1 MKNGLGNML
10 KQVEKRQSE
19 MSRVQE
25 ELAGSRVDGESG
37 GGMVKVTM
45 NGKREVVA
53 VNIESVATTEDK
65 TMLEDLVAAA
75 VNDAIRRVEE
85 LSVEKMAQIT
95 SGIELPAGIKLPF

>member
-10 KQVEKRQSE
+10 KQAEKMQSE
-19 MSRVQE
+19 MARVQE
-25 ELAGSRVDGESG
+25 ELAESRVDGESG

-65 TMLEDLVAAA
+65 GMLEDLVAAA

-85 LSVEKMAQIT
+85 LSAEKMANIT

>member
-10 KQVEKRQSE
+10 KQAEKMQSE
-19 MSRVQE
+19 MARVQE
-25 ELAGSRVDGESG
+25 ELARSRVDGESG

-65 TMLEDLVAAA
+65 AMLEDLVAAA

-85 LSVEKMAQIT
+85 LSAEKMAQIT

>member
-10 KQVEKRQSE
+10 KQAEKMQSE
-19 MSRVQE
+19 MARVQE
-25 ELAGSRVDGESG
+25 ELAESRVDGESG

-45 NGKREVVA
+45 NGKREVVV

-65 TMLEDLVAAA
+65 GMLEDLVAAA

-85 LSVEKMAQIT
+85 LSAEKMAQIT

>member
-10 KQVEKRQSE
+10 KQAEKMQSE
-19 MSRVQE
+19 MARVQE
-25 ELAGSRVDGESG
+25 ELARSRVDGESG

-45 NGKREVVA
+45 NGKRKVVA
-53 VNIESVATTEDK
+53 VNIESGATTEDK
-65 TMLEDLVAAA
+65 AMLEDLVAAA

-85 LSVEKMAQIT
+85 LSAEKMAQIT

>member
-10 KQVEKRQSE
+10 KQAEKMQSE
-19 MSRVQE
+19 MARVQD
-25 ELAGSRVDGESG
+25 ELVGSRVDGESG

-65 TMLEDLVAAA
+65 GMLEDLVAAA

-85 LSVEKMAQIT
+85 LSAEKMAHIT

>member
-1 MKNGLGNML
+1 
-10 KQVEKRQSE
+10 
-19 MSRVQE
+19 
-25 ELAGSRVDGESG
+25 
-37 GGMVKVTM
+37 MVKVTM

-65 TMLEDLVAAA
+65 AMLEDLVAAA

-85 LSVEKMAQIT
+85 LSAEKMAQIT

>member
-1 MKNGLGNML
+1 
-10 KQVEKRQSE
+10 
-19 MSRVQE
+19 
-25 ELAGSRVDGESG
+25 
-37 GGMVKVTM
+37 MVKVTM

-65 TMLEDLVAAA
+65 GMLEDLVAAA

-85 LSVEKMAQIT
+85 LSAEKMANIT

>member
-10 KQVEKRQSE
+10 KQAEKMQSE
-19 MSRVQE
+19 MARVQE

-65 TMLEDLVAAA
+65 GMLEDLVAAA

-85 LSVEKMAQIT
+85 LSAEKMADIT